1 MCMFVDGRTGVDTTH
16 HNVRLVEMCL
26 SRSAIFSFLWQN
38 VKFLQSEKVK
48 EIKLYIIVP
57 VELEIKIIFVP
68 IKIFGFV
75 QIKQLLDHAIGIVD
89 IYEILF
95 AICYHFYHLK
105 NVKNTHGGLSL
116 LVKLQAK
123 ESLQLY

>member
-1 MCMFVDGRTGVDTTH
+1 MP
-16 HNVRLVEMCL
+16 
-26 SRSAIFSFLWQN
+26 I
-38 VKFLQSEKVK
+38 
-48 EIKLYIIVP
+48 
-57 VELEIKIIFVP
+57 ELEIKIIFVP
-68 IKIFGFV
+68 IKIFDFV
-75 QIKQLLDHAIGIVD
+75 QIKQLLDRAIGIVD

-105 NVKNTHGGLSL
+105 NVKSIHGGLSL

>member
-1 MCMFVDGRTGVDTTH
+1 MP
-16 HNVRLVEMCL
+16 
-26 SRSAIFSFLWQN
+26 I
-38 VKFLQSEKVK
+38 
-48 EIKLYIIVP
+48 
-57 VELEIKIIFVP
+57 ELEIKIIFVP
-68 IKIFGFV
+68 IKIFDFV

-95 AICYHFYHLK
+95 AICYHFHHLK
-105 NVKNTHGGLSL
+105 NVKSTHGGLSL